1 MKITKDEFSSLVLSK
16 DKIKKI
22 NNILLGEYKKR
33 NINLLKKSNK
43 DENINYPDLRKD
55 LKLCILLENELKSEI
70 VKLLPKK
77 YLSNCSLQFPVN
89 IRVHK
94 NQIKKTKSYKYS
106 TNKIHT
112 DVWSG
117 APLESRNF
125 VYYALV
131 KKNSSYC
138 KLYKSLKGNKIA
150 EKYRG
155 SYNKIPFKINKK
167 DEIKYKIKN
176 GTMISF
182 DSMCPHHTY
191 FPLKKNGIRLSLDF
205 RVKFDNPYFYSN
217 KQVNKKK
224 FVISKK
230 GQPGLGYYWAFT
242 KKKYKT
248 LESKVSNELIFA
260 KSLSKKTY
268 LLRNAYLKQKKYI

>member
-1 MKITKDEFSSLVLSK
+1 MKVAKDEFSSLVLSK
-16 DKIKKI
+16 SKIKKI
-22 NNILLGEYKKR
+22 NNVLLEEYRKR

-43 DENINYPDLRKD
+43 NEKISYPDLRKD
-55 LKLCILLENELKSEI
+55 LKLCIFLENELKSEI
-70 VKLLPKK
+70 IKLLPKE

-89 IRVHK
+89 IRVHT
-94 NQIKKTKSYKYS
+94 NQIKKTEGYNYS
-106 TNKIHT
+106 TNKIHS

-117 APLESRNF
+117 APLDSRNF
-125 VYYALV
+125 IYYAFV

-176 GTMISF
+176 GTLISF
-182 DSMCPHHTY
+182 DSLCPHQTY
-191 FPLKKNGIRLSLDF
+191 FPPKKNGIRLALDF
-205 RVKFDNPYFYSN
+205 RVKLGNPYFYDN
-217 KQVNKKK
+217 KVVSRKK
-224 FVISKK
+224 FVISRK
-230 GQPGLGYYWAFT
+230 GQPGLGYYWIFS

-248 LESKVSNELIFA
+248 LKTKISKELAFA
-260 KSLSKKTY
+260 KSLSKKIY
-268 LLRNAYLKQKKYI
+268 LLRNSYLKEKKFI

>member
-1 MKITKDEFSSLVLSK
+1 MKITKDEFSSLILSK
-16 DKIKKI
+16 NKIKKI
-22 NNILLGEYKKR
+22 NNVLLGEYRKR
-33 NINLLKKSNK
+33 NIDLLKEPNK

-55 LKLCILLENELKSEI
+55 LKLCIFLENELKSEI
-70 VKLLPKK
+70 IKLLPKR

-94 NQIKKTKSYKYS
+94 NQIKKTEGYKYS

-155 SYNKIPFKINKK
+155 SYKKIPFKINKK
-167 DEIKYKIKN
+167 DEIKYNVRN

-182 DSMCPHHTY
+182 DSMCPHQTY
-191 FPLKKNGIRLSLDF
+191 FPPKKNGIRLALDF
-205 RVKFDNPYFYSN
+205 RVKFGNPYFYNN
-217 KQVNKKK
+217 KLVSKKN

-230 GQPGLGYYWAFT
+230 GQPGLGYYWTFS

-248 LESKVSNELIFA
+248 LKSKVSKELIIA
-260 KSLSKKTY
+260 KSLSKKIY
-268 LLRNAYLKQKKYI
+268 LLRNNYLKQKKYI